1 MEAPVNQP
9 TASTIPLLSP
19 KLGAMAPRM
28 LSAVTLGRET
38 SLDLDLD
45 LDLLRGMLRR
55 LEDVTPAGQHYL
67 MAKMI
72 PLLRR
77 EALAP
82 NKTFRPSDLDV
93 VNRSLEDLEHEASR
107 MAPDLAAFSQKA
119 RILVDV
125 LALA

>member
-9 TASTIPLLSP
+9 TASAIPLLSP
-19 KLGAMAPRM
+19 RLGAIAPRM
-28 LSAVTLGRET
+28 LSAVTPGRET
-38 SLDLDLD
+38 RLDLE
-45 LDLLRGMLRR
+45 LLRGMLCR